1 MHGLL
6 HLGQVHVLGRVEVDA
21 RVVRWQ
27 HPCLNEIIVRPSSLS
42 SSFQTREKLVAKA
55 TYAAAAAPLESELER
70 ATLVARR
77 RVDAVDVDVA
87 LLLEGPDPCPQALP
101 RWVDEGGLGAD
112 LEPAL
117 QGLVGDEA
125 VVPPVLEHAGQ
136 VSVVVDQTVPDLEL
150 LKFNVHL
157 FCD

>member
-1 MHGLL
+1 MPESTFHQDHSRSGY
-6 HLGQVHVLGRVEVDA
+6 
-21 RVVRWQ
+21 
-27 HPCLNEIIVRPSSLS
+27 LS
-42 SSFQTREKLVAKA
+42 SETERDLMAMA
-55 TYAAAAAPLESELER
+55 TYAAAAPLESALER
-70 ATLVARR
+70 APLVAQR
-77 RVDAVDVDVA
+77 RVDAVDIDVA